1 MKGIKNMQTITNNT
15 EEVIYG
21 MLTENT
27 GRHMLDSGGSSGRA
41 WQRNA
46 LKTLEDF
53 RAEPEAWLDPEWPDV
68 NKSTFWH
75 LVNTLE
81 HDAPLTAAYHAFDDA
96 HPEDSYYETMAAWLD
111 SMGVSETEGDIY
123 GAGRWSFNS
132 YEWEDWLCSQDVQ
145 GTKFDINGDGGYVI
159 LQVHG
164 GADIRGG
171 YTRPQVFRF
180 DVEAFIMN
188 AQDAYFSCSAEG
200 CKNSLSMRGCYEL
213 ELEAEEGGGYF
224 KNLEEV
230 KACPCGG
237 SWIN

>member
-1 MKGIKNMQTITNNT
+1 MKGINNMQTITNNT

-27 GRHMLDSGGSSGRA
+27 GRHMLDSGGATGRA

-68 NKSTFWH
+68 NKSIFWH

-180 DVEAFIMN
+180 NVEAFIMN

-200 CKNSLSMRGCYEL
+200 CKNSLSMRGYYEI

-237 SWIN
+237 SWN